1 MNIQCIKT
9 ILGED
14 IIASVEETLSG
25 DINLSHPFM
34 VMIMPTQ
41 DGQYTIGLAPYLSFA
56 KTKTFSYKKDHVMM
70 MFEPATELR
79 NEYVRIS
86 GQGIV
91 LPKSDLSL
99 IK

>member
-9 ILGED
+9 TLGED
-14 IIASVEETLSG
+14 IIANVEQTLSG
-25 DINLSHPFM
+25 DIKLSYPL
-34 VMIMPTQ
+34 MIMLIPQ

-56 KTKTFSYKKDHVMM
+56 NSKTFPYKKEHVMM

-79 NEYVRIS
+79 NEYVRIT

-91 LPKSDLSL
+91 IPKSELSL
-99 IK
+99 MK

>member
-14 IIASVEETLSG
+14 IIADVQETLSG
-25 DINLSHPFM
+25 DVSLSHPLM
-34 VMIMPTQ
+34 VMIMPRQ

-56 KTKTFSYKKDHVMM
+56 NDKTFAYKKEHIMM
-70 MFEPATELR
+70 MFEPAAELR
-79 NEYVRIS
+79 NEYVRIT

-91 LPKSDLSL
+91 IPKSELSL
-99 IK
+99 MK

>member
-14 IIASVEETLSG
+14 IIATVEETLSG
-25 DINLSHPFM
+25 DIKLSHPFM
-34 VMIMPTQ
+34 VMIMPQ

-56 KTKTFSYKKDHVMM
+56 NTKTFSYKKEHVMM

-79 NEYVRIS
+79 NEYVRIT

-91 LPKSDLSL
+91 IPKSELSL
-99 IK
+99 MK